1 MYLHPPI
8 KYKVSL
14 TVLINILNVIS
25 GYSEETLQQTR
36 DEPAA
41 ESDQPGHVTEL
52 WTGRSNEPNR
62 HTDEDKNIQIS
73 QIRLYHVHIPSRS
86 KLRDSNPKIN
96 EKGT

>member
-41 ESDQPGHVTEL
+41 VIDQPEHVTEL
-52 WTGRSNEPNR
+52 WTGRSNEPDR
-62 HTDEDKNIQIS
+62 HTDDDRNIHTS
-73 QIRLYHVHIPSRS
+73 KDRLSCTHTF
-86 KLRDSNPKIN
+86 KI
-96 EKGT
+96 